1 LSLTNI
7 IIFSVKKTARRY
19 QHFNSYCLRNP
30 LFPFSFYEQ
39 LTKNNN
45 IDFKQLKF
53 IWKNKTMQ
61 EALFLASPFL
71 YTEIDKMLK
80 KNKIE
85 HTPKAKKIQLA
96 FLKYLSRMSSRCTP
110 FGLFAGCSVGVLSEK
125 TNITLVDYLK
135 FNRQTRFDMNF
146 LVALALQLTNKPTI
160 KKQLLFYPN
169 TSLYKA
175 GNHLRYIEYKYKDNR
190 RIHNL
195 EAVSNTDYL
204 DKIVHLAKTG
214 KKLSEL
220 ADSLVSEEIT
230 KKEATHFIDSLVENQ
245 LLVSTLEPT
254 VSGGDFL
261 QQIIVTLAQL
271 KGVKKLVDKLQN
283 LALQLSEIDTKLG
296 NSVTKYYKI
305 KDVIK
310 ELETEFE
317 LKYLFQTDLFSQTN
331 ANTLNYNILKKAK
344 EGLIL
349 LNKISVLNKK
359 TNLNS
364 FKIAFVKRYEQEEI
378 PLTLA
383 LDIEMGIGYLQY
395 GILADDTPIL
405 DDLTLPQG
413 ESEQSLSWNKTQN
426 LLHKKL
432 LENNNKYILELKE
445 EDFKDFE
452 EDWTNLSDTIS
463 TLAEVLVIDGIET
476 VFMNSVSGSSAANLL
491 GRFADGNE
499 SIHQLVKEIVEKE
512 QQLQPNKILAE
523 IVHLPQARTGNIL
536 KRPQFREYEIPYL
549 AKSTV
554 KPKHQLDINDLM
566 VSVQNDTIVL
576 RSKKYNKEVIPHLT
590 NAHNYSNGLPI
601 YHFLCDLQT
610 QNKRSLYFSWG
621 NAAMNQSF
629 LPRVVYK
636 DVIFSKANWIIN
648 KEDLIPFKKITDNI
662 VLLQKINRWR
672 KDLKMPKYVQF
683 LESDNTLLINLTNS
697 TSIKMFL
704 QSIKNRTKIILEE
717 FLFAK
722 DGMVK
727 SKEGYYTNQVVL
739 SFYKV

>member
-1 LSLTNI
+1 MSLTNI